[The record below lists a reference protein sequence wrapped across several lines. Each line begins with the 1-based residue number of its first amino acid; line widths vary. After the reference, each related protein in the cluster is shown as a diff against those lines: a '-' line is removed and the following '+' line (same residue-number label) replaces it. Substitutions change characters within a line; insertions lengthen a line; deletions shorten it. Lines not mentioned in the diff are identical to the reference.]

1 MVTVIFRLVLVPL
14 TLRQRLSRHK
24 SAHKQQELKSNI
36 KRIEEEYNDNPVKL
50 TEEQIKLYQDVNLD
64 PLGGCLI
71 TLIQLPILIGVYRAI
86 VQILAVTPTQL
97 LELPGQIYPWLPNL
111 GTLIP
116 LNSRFLWLDLAL
128 RDPYLILPVLVFA
141 LSWLRHKILLP
152 VSGQTTGKW
161 SKYMDMALPLLVAF
175 LSASYASGL
184 AIYLLI
190 SSLIGILEYYLFI
203 RPYTAKLP
211 NQKSSEPEEED
222 PQPIIQAATEKA

>member
-1 MVTVIFRLVLVPL
+1 MVTVIFRLAFVPL
-14 TLRQRLSRHK
+14 TLRERLSRHK
-24 SAHKQQELKSNI
+24 SAQKQQELKSNT
-36 KRIEEEYNDNPVKL
+36 KRIEQEYKDNPVKL

-86 VQILAVTPTQL
+86 VQILAVTPIQL

-141 LSWLRHKILLP
+141 LS
-152 VSGQTTGKW
+152 
-161 SKYMDMALPLLVAF
+161 
-175 LSASYASGL
+175 
-184 AIYLLI
+184 
-190 SSLIGILEYYLFI
+190 
-203 RPYTAKLP
+203 
-211 NQKSSEPEEED
+211 
-222 PQPIIQAATEKA
+222 